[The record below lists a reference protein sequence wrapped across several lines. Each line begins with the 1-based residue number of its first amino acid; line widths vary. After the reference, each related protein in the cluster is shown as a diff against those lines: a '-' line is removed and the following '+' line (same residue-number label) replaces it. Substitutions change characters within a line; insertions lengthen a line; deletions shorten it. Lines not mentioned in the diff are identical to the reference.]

1 MKQSCISCL
10 LLPLLILLA
19 GCGGGSDTAEEAPLH
34 VGLVFDVGG
43 VGDKSFNDSA
53 HEGVKRA
60 KGELGVSYNYFEP
73 GEEGEREQALRLMA
87 TGKEDLIFGI
97 GFLFTD
103 DISSVAREFPNKLF
117 ACVDYAIKDTLPLPE
132 NLAAVKFREEEGSFV
147 AGALAG
153 LLTETGSVGF
163 VGGME
168 GALIKKFE
176 SGYEAG
182 VLHVRPDA
190 KVLINYAGVDGNAF
204 KDPSKGKELAL
215 AQYDAGADII
225 YHASGATGLG
235 VFEAARDRDRL
246 AIGVDSDQWREAP
259 DHVLTSVLKRVD
271 VAVFEVTRQTL
282 EGSFPSGVQVLG
294 LKEGAVGIVLDDN
307 NRKWINPRIESRLQ
321 EIEQEIIN
329 GTIQVPSS

>member
-1 MKQSCISCL
+1 MKRGAISAAVVLFLVLC
-10 LLPLLILLA
+10 A
-19 GCGGGSDTAEEAPLH
+19 CTGESEKTEQASLH

-43 VGDKSFNDSA
+43 LGDKSFNDSA
-53 HEGVKRA
+53 YEGLKRA
-60 KGELGVSYNYFEP
+60 GEELGVSFSFFEP
-73 GEEGEREQALRLMA
+73 GEGSDREAALRLMA
-87 TGKEDLIFGI
+87 AGETDLIFGV

-103 DISSVAREFPNKLF
+103 DIAAVAREFPAKHF
-117 ACVDYAIKDTLPLPE
+117 ACIDYAIKDTLPLPQ
-132 NLAAVKFREEEGSFV
+132 NLAAIKFREEEGSFL

-153 LLTETGSVGF
+153 LLTETGSLGF

-176 SGYEAG
+176 SGYRAG

-190 KVLINYAGVDGNAF
+190 QVLVNYAGVTDVAF

-235 VFEAARDRDRL
+235 VFEAARERDRL

-259 DHVLTSVLKRVD
+259 NHVLTSVLKRVD
-271 VAVFEVTRQTL
+271 VAVYEVIRRTL
-282 EGSFPSGVQVLG
+282 GESFPSGVQVLG
-294 LKEGAVGIVLDDN
+294 LKEGAVGIVVDEN
-307 NRKWINPRIESRLQ
+307 NRKWVTPQIEAQVREL
-321 EIEQEIIN
+321 EQEIVRGRIM
-329 GTIQVPSS
+329 VPSS